1 MATTTQKSKSTPE
14 KKDGNK
20 VAKKAASAQ
29 RSQKPE
35 AAKPPAYMQAKM
47 AVSHPQDGAEK
58 EADKVAQQVARAPKA
73 TPAAP
78 AIPKQDGAKKAQRAS
93 LEPKINAE
101 KGDTLA
107 LKPVPAAETIQRRPV
122 PENSAEQ
129 QLDKKAAAAGK
140 DETKVQREA
149 ADPMAGQTTSAETEN
164 RIEARR
170 GAGATLP
177 DAAKR
182 DMESQFGQDFSQV
195 RIHTDSEA
203 ADLCAE
209 TNARAFTVGNDIFFA
224 PGEFS
229 PESDSGRELLAHELT
244 HVVQQGGD
252 VQRVMR
258 APATTPAA
266 TGGKPKSTAAMQGT
280 GKGKL
285 EGETLIIDGLALP
298 DKPGLKDAFGATV
311 MVEKGKRIPRPDN
324 QRQVWMAGVKA
335 PDASKITAKAAKS
348 PEKPGV
354 PSSIYA
360 LKAKGTANG
369 FLVGSVADMTPQL
382 KAPWW
387 DANGELNNFDV
398 DHVKE
403 IQLGG
408 PNTTDNM
415 HMLDA
420 SANRS
425 AGSRIDKAITA
436 RVRNALP
443 IEPPSSGAAPD
454 ILGKELPKKSAAT
467 SAAGG
472 ATAPA
477 TAAAPTAGGAT
488 ADKTPD
494 PAKVA
499 IDEIFKNYTVKFT
512 GVTYDVPL
520 KGKPTTKWSQ
530 GQVEGGDTLDPLE
543 KPAAKDL
550 DLLFDDKHVKIF
562 PRPGGGVMYSKELK
576 PDGKFEGG
584 NWGKRLDVVD
594 GSFDRTS
601 GTGKMKVVANTRGGK
616 KPVPGELALQ
626 GNPSTPLIAT
636 VAPASIL
643 PNFQFAFSHSL
654 LSPIA
659 LDTAEMDA
667 SADLSAAGK
676 LKVDGIPILAGAQ
689 IDVQFIGGEIIFS
702 RTFSSDEIALKGPV
716 QIDECSLTVSIASGS
731 GIGIDGAIDFHIGEL
746 ATGSLTGEGRM
757 NGFSLG
763 AELLFDKELFTGSG
777 RVNYDSEKGL
787 KASGTLG
794 LKPGALKGIKKAN
807 FTLAYDDAKKA
818 IDFAGDADLSV
829 PGFKGAK
836 LAAHADDSG
845 NITLA
850 GEATLSDTIPRIK
863 AGKLNVSAERKG
875 DLWSLGGSGELEPD
889 LSGLDASAKIKLDY
903 KDGLLNGKLTAN
915 YKRSIVE
922 GNVDLN
928 ARAMIGDGGG
938 EAEPMKV
945 WGGGQVNVT
954 AAPWLKATVGLT
966 LDEKGEVTVAGE
978 LGLPSSLEIF
988 PRKELNKSLFS
999 LSTQIPIFPG
1009 IVAEVGG
1016 NLSAKAGIGPG
1027 ALDQLKIGITYNPD
1041 HEEDTHITG
1050 DAHVNVPADAGL
1062 RLGARV
1068 GIGLGITGA
1077 SVTGGLEL
1085 GGTLGIDG
1093 AAEASAH
1100 IDWKPNQGLQFDAEG
1115 YLHAEP
1121 KFKFDVSGYV
1131 AVTALGFSVYDN
1143 TWQLAAYEL
1152 GSNLRLG
1159 VRFPIHY
1166 KEGQPFNVS
1175 LDDVQFEVPDVDP
1188 AAMVRDLGNRIF

>member
-14 KKDGNK
+14 KKAGDK
-20 VAKKAASAQ
+20 IAKKAASAQ

-58 EADKVAQQVARAPKA
+58 EADKVAQQVARAPR
-73 TPAAP
+73 AAP
-78 AIPKQDGAKKAQRAS
+78 AATAQTSEKKAQRAS

-107 LKPVPAAETIQRRPV
+107 LKPVPAAATIQRRPV
-122 PENSAEQ
+122 PENRAEQ
-129 QLDKKAAAAGK
+129 QLDKKAAAPGK
-140 DETKVQREA
+140 DETTRVQREA

-170 GAGATLP
+170 GAGAPLP
-177 DAAKR
+177 GAIEADMAAR
-182 DMESQFGQDFSQV
+182 FNQDFSNV
-195 RIHTDSEA
+195 HIHNDKEA

-258 APATTPAA
+258 EPAA
-266 TGGKPKSTAAMQGT
+266 TPAVTGGGGGGSGGSTGNGT
-280 GKGKL
+280 FKDGKL
-285 EGETLIIDGLALP
+285 HIPTLTLPKKPGMEEKFVAKYGLTNWTLPKADERTDQVGDWKKQIQPAASGWDLKPSLGNDNTLP
-298 DKPGLKDAFGATV
+298 DS
-311 MVEKGKRIPRPDN
+311 N
-324 QRQVWMAGVKA
+324 SQ
-335 PDASKITAKAAKS
+335 
-348 PEKPGV
+348 
-354 PSSIYA
+354 YA
-360 LKAKGTANG
+360 LK
-369 FLVGSVADMTPQL
+369 L
-382 KAPWW
+382 KASSGGQGYLIGTESAIREQALLPWW
-387 DANGELNNFDV
+387 DSQGAPHAFDV
-398 DHVKE
+398 DHILE
-403 IQLGG
+403 LQLGG
-408 PNTTDNM
+408 DADKLENFQL
-415 HMLDA
+415 LDA
-420 SANRS
+420 GANRS
-425 AGSRIDKAITA
+425 SGSKIKGAIDKAIRAAIPPKVEGSGTTLPENLSKRIPGRSKKDATA
-436 RVRNALP
+436 TP
-443 IEPPSSGAAPD
+443 IPATGGAAPAAGAAPAISELD
-454 ILGKELPKKSAAT
+454 AIKSSYEGKLIFDEVKFSGGVGGNPGSCWLAESVTKMDHMKPLEKATKTNAEDLFANDKLRLMPRPGAGVLFVTALEGTPGTETFGTGNWGGMTVSGGTFDRNAGSGKVNLTLPKTKKVSAAAT
-467 SAAGG
+467 SLNFVSSGV
-472 ATAPA
+472 
-477 TAAAPTAGGAT
+477 PTLCHI
-488 ADKTPD
+488 P
-494 PAKVA
+494 
-499 IDEIFKNYTVKFT
+499 
-512 GVTYDVPL
+512 
-520 KGKPTTKWSQ
+520 
-530 GQVEGGDTLDPLE
+530 
-543 KPAAKDL
+543 
-550 DLLFDDKHVKIF
+550 
-562 PRPGGGVMYSKELK
+562 
-576 PDGKFEGG
+576 
-584 NWGKRLDVVD
+584 
-594 GSFDRTS
+594 
-601 GTGKMKVVANTRGGK
+601 
-616 KPVPGELALQ
+616 PGE
-626 GNPSTPLIAT
+626 
-636 VAPASIL
+636 VAANYRS
-643 PNFQFAFSHSL
+643 AFKAKT
-654 LSPIA
+654 LSPIVLNDA
-659 LDTAEMDA
+659 DMDA
-667 SADLSAAGK
+667 GANIIGGGTLTI
-676 LKVDGIPILAGAQ
+676 DGIPLLAGTTVD
-689 IDVQFIGGEIIFS
+689 ITLVDGDLVFS
-702 RTFSSDEIALKGPV
+702 KTFTTDEFDMKGPI
-716 QIDECSLTVSIASGS
+716 QLDSSSLTLSAGAATPIAAEGLVE
-731 GIGIDGAIDFHIGEL
+731 FHIGEL
-746 ATGSLTGEGRM
+746 AKGSLEGSATA
-757 NGFSLG
+757 NGFTMAG
-763 AELLFDKELFTGSG
+763 ALEFDKQLFTGAG
-777 RVNYDSEKGL
+777 RIDYDSEKGL
-787 KASGTLG
+787 KASGALG

-836 LAAHADDSG
+836 LAAHADDTG

-875 DLWSLGGSGELEPD
+875 DLWSLGGGGELEPD

-938 EAEPMKV
+938 EAEPMRV

-966 LDEKGEVTVAGE
+966 LDEKGEVIVAGE

-1062 RLGARV
+1062 RLGARA

-1077 SVTGGLEL
+1077 SATGGLEL
-1085 GGTLGIDG
+1085 GGSLGIDG

-1188 AAMVRDLGNRIF
+1188 AAMVRDLGNKIF